1 MTIDQPPS
9 QPGQA
14 VSWPPVPPWTPAPAV
29 GWPAPPSAKEVRTE
43 GIDVRVVILRFRKFH
58 LRTDTGRIY
67 EFIVLVR
74 PPTGGNFVLQI
85 GSPVPTEAQA
95 LIEPYLDLPAKLHRR
110 DQRALI
116 IDWAAA
122 LSEAPSEVT
131 PPAP

>member
-1 MTIDQPPS
+1 M
-9 QPGQA
+9 
-14 VSWPPVPPWTPAPAV
+14 SWPSTPPWTPAPAV
-29 GWPAPPSAKEVRTE
+29 GWPAPPSAREVRTE

-67 EFIVLVR
+67 EFIVLVK
-74 PPTGGNFVLQI
+74 PPTGDNFVLQI

-95 LIEPYLDLPAKLHRR
+95 LIVPYLELPAKLHRH

-116 IDWAAA
+116 IDWPAA
-122 LSEAPSEVT
+122 LSEVPPEVA